1 MDKLQFIER
10 TVQDNSWAVFLFIGS
25 FLLVAV
31 AKSVFTKQFSDFL
44 TLAYTD
50 KYIKLY
56 GGENDSLKWFSG
68 LLIFIQLISYSF
80 FIHIISAQLG
90 FTDKNNFFSFLGIFT
105 FVLFFISLKFLLE
118 KSISFLF
125 EIQEF
130 YNRFLFQQATYRMY
144 LGLFLLLG
152 TFIFFYSKEPVIGI
166 TYILVVVF
174 LLLNLI
180 FHLISFRTFQKE
192 IKANLFYFILY
203 LCTFEIAPYY
213 FIYYW
218 LTNH

>member
-166 TYILVVVF
+166 TYILIGVF
-174 LLLNLI
+174 VLLNLI
-180 FHLISFRTFQKE
+180 FRLISFRTFQKE